1 MAAYFFVL
9 LGGGWSYGQS
19 LAANDPLY
27 LRATTACLSAIIVMQ
42 IVNVFLCRSSVR
54 SVFSTG
60 LFGNRLIVWGVV
72 LEIVLALLINYT
84 SVGNWLLDTAP
95 VPGELWLLLIASGAG
110 MLALEELRKWIA
122 RKIRNDHLVRS
133 TNQCQAVCSWARK
146 NTGDNQER
154 LGRVHMPPPKKFWMT
169 RAALDNV
176 AHFTWCVGKSGAHL
190 HAGHR
195 RARGSRRSPLMVS
208 IGSGPSPFAIS

>member
-1 MAAYFFVL
+1 MGTDSLTALGLGVERPDPQDMRLPPRPQTEKLLSWSVASRAYLFLGLIEAAAAMAAFFFVL

-72 LEIVLALLINYT
+72 LEIVLALVINYT

-122 RKIRNDHLVRS
+122 RWVFQKDHS
-133 TNQCQAVCSWARK
+133 
-146 NTGDNQER
+146 
-154 LGRVHMPPPKKFWMT
+154 
-169 RAALDNV
+169 
-176 AHFTWCVGKSGAHL
+176 
-190 HAGHR
+190 
-195 RARGSRRSPLMVS
+195 
-208 IGSGPSPFAIS
+208 